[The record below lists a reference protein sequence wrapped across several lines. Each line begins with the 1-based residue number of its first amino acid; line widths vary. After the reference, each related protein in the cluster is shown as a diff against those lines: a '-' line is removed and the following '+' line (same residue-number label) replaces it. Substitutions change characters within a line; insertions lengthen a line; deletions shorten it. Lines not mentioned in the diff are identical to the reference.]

1 MANTIMLAEVYDALV
16 AAGAP
21 DDKARKAAEAVAEYN
36 TRLSSL
42 SSDVRLIQWM
52 VGFNLAFTMAIL
64 WKVFS

>member
-21 DDKARKAAEAVAEYN
+21 DDMARKAAEAVAEYN

-64 WKVFS
+64 WKVFA